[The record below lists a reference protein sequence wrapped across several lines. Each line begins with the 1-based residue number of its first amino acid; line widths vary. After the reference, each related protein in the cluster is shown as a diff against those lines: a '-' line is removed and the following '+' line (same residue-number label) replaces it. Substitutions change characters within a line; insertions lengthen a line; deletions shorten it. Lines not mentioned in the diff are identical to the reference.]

1 MKISEQLKKHRKVKQ
16 ISQEG
21 LAEVVHVSRQTVSN
35 WETGRSYP
43 DLQSLLLLSD
53 YFEVSLDELVRGDV
67 SMMKKT
73 VEIRKMN
80 ILAGVMVGG
89 FVLMIATLPLV
100 RSFGWLGAI
109 APAGSWIIAMAAAIA
124 VERMK
129 KKYDVKTYMEILNF
143 MKDEEM
149 TPAQKAAE
157 KKKLKQQRILL
168 PIGAAVLTGIL
179 AYIVLTLF

>member
-1 MKISEQLKKHRKVKQ
+1 MKISEQLKKHRKTKQ

-21 LAEVVHVSRQTVSN
+21 LAEVVQVSRQTVSN

-67 SMMKKT
+67 PMMKKT

-80 ILAGVMVGG
+80 MLAWTMIGG
-89 FVLMIATLPLV
+89 LVLMIATLPLV
-100 RSFGWLGAI
+100 LSFGWLGAI
-109 APAGSWIIAMAAAIA
+109 APVLSSSVAMIAAFA
-124 VERMK
+124 VEKMK
-129 KKYDVKTYMEILNF
+129 KKHNVQTYTEILNF

-149 TPAQKAAE
+149 TPAQKVVE
-157 KKKLKQQRILL
+157 KKRLKQQRILY
-168 PIGAAVLTGIL
+168 PMGTAVLTAIL
-179 AYIVLTLF
+179 VYIVLSIL